1 MTNTMRETPER
12 RRRLTRGYVQLYTGD
27 GKGKTTAALGL
38 ALRASGSG
46 LRTYI
51 GQFMKGQACGE
62 TRALAQHPLITLEQ
76 YGDVLCIRREEVTA
90 EHLAQAQRGLA
101 TAREAML
108 SGDYDLVVLDEVNV
122 AVWFGVLALQDVLA
136 LLDER
141 PRQVEL
147 VLTGRKAPQALIDRA
162 DLVTEMREIKH
173 YYVQGVEARVGIER

>member
-1 MTNTMRETPER
+1 MTDDMCEARGR
-12 RRRLTRGYVQLYTGD
+12 RRRLVRGYVQVYTGD

-62 TRALAQHPLITLEQ
+62 TRALAQHPHITLEQ

-101 TAREAML
+101 AARVAML

-122 AVWFGVLALQDVLA
+122 AIWFGVLPLEDVLA
-136 LLDER
+136 LLEER
-141 PRQVEL
+141 PPQVEL
-147 VLTGRKAPQALIDRA
+147 ILTGRRAPQALIERA
-162 DLVTEMREIKH
+162 DLVTEMRDVKH